1 MPGRKKMDLDDFGYA
16 VERLTRTAEDLAD
29 RIAAGWTK
37 GGEVVSGLAD
47 ALCGALPEADHS
59 ADPDD
64 NPVRPIEMKR
74 KRGWKRE
81 KW

>member
-1 MPGRKKMDLDDFGYA
+1 MDLDDFGYA

-37 GGEVVSGLAD
+37 VGEVFSGLAD
-47 ALCGALPEADHS
+47 ALCGALPEADHG

-74 KRGWKRE
+74 KRGWKR
-81 KW
+81 KRWS

>member
-1 MPGRKKMDLDDFGYA
+1 MDLDDFGYA
-16 VERLTRTAEDLAD
+16 VERLTRSAEDLAD

-37 GGEVVSGLAD
+37 VGEAFSGLVD
-47 ALCGALPEADHS
+47 ALRGALQEADRG

-74 KRGWKRE
+74 KRGWKR
-81 KW
+81 KRWS

>member
-1 MPGRKKMDLDDFGYA
+1 MDLDDFSYA
-16 VERLTRTAEDLAD
+16 VGILTRSAEDLAD

-37 GGEVVSGLAD
+37 VGEAFSGLAD
-47 ALCGALPEADHS
+47 ALRGALPEADHS

-74 KRGWKRE
+74 KRGWKRK
-81 KW
+81 KWS

>member
-1 MPGRKKMDLDDFGYA
+1 MDLDDFGYA
-16 VERLTRTAEDLAD
+16 VGILTRSVEDLAD

-37 GGEVVSGLAD
+37 VGEAFSGLAY
-47 ALCGALPEADHS
+47 ALRGSLPEADHS

-74 KRGWKRE
+74 KRGWKRK
-81 KW
+81 KWN

>member
-1 MPGRKKMDLDDFGYA
+1 MDLDDFGYA

-29 RIAAGWTK
+29 RMAAGWIK
-37 GGEVVSGLAD
+37 VGEAFSGLFA
-47 ALCGALPEADHS
+47 ALQEADHS

-74 KRGWKRE
+74 KRGWKR
-81 KW
+81 KRWS

>member
-1 MPGRKKMDLDDFGYA
+1 MDLDDFGYA

-37 GGEVVSGLAD
+37 VGEVFSGLAD
-47 ALCGALPEADHS
+47 ALRGALPEADHS

-74 KRGWKRE
+74 KRGWKR
-81 KW
+81 KRWS

>member
-1 MPGRKKMDLDDFGYA
+1 MDLDDFGYA
-16 VERLTRTAEDLAD
+16 VGILTRSVEDLAD

-37 GGEVVSGLAD
+37 VGEAFSGLAD
-47 ALCGALPEADHS
+47 ALRGALPEADHS

-74 KRGWKRE
+74 KRGWKR
-81 KW
+81 KRWS

>member
-1 MPGRKKMDLDDFGYA
+1 MDLDDFGYA

-37 GGEVVSGLAD
+37 VGEVFSGLFA
-47 ALCGALPEADHS
+47 ALQEADHG

-74 KRGWKRE
+74 KRGWKR
-81 KW
+81 KRWS